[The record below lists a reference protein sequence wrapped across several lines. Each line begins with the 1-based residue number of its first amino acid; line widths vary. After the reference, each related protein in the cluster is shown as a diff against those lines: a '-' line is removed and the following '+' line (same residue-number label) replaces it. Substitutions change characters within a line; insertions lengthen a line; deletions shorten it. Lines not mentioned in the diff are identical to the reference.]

1 MFNLVKAEILKQ
13 KRSFIHKVIWI
24 MPSAL
29 AILAVFILP
38 YGVFEGMMNWW
49 YMLFL
54 PFVFTYIASSLV
66 RKDEKKNN
74 HGLLAIIEDK
84 KKLWYAKVIV
94 AMGYTVAA
102 NIIFGVIILLSSRIF
117 GFSVPIGKMI
127 IGMATLCITFAPQI
141 VGWMFLA
148 QKMGEGICVLLSVT
162 CNLVIAALCAVESY
176 WWIPVAIPA
185 RLMCPILGIM
195 PNGLLVEEAGVA
207 LADKSVIALG
217 LVVSSLLFILFLW
230 LSAKVYEKKEVEG

>member
-1 MFNLVKAEILKQ
+1 MFNLVRAEILKQ
-13 KRSFIHKVIWI
+13 KRSFMNKMIWI
-24 MPSAL
+24 IPSAL
-29 AILAVFILP
+29 AILSIFILP

-54 PFVFTYIASSLV
+54 PFIFTYVASSLV

-74 HGLLAIIEDK
+74 HGLLALVEDK
-84 KKLWYAKVIV
+84 KKLWYAKVMV
-94 AMGYTVAA
+94 AIGYVVLA
-102 NIIFGVIILLSSRIF
+102 NMILGVIILLSSRIF
-117 GFSVPIGKMI
+117 GFSVPIGKMM

-148 QKMGEGICVLLSVT
+148 QKMGEGICVLLSVI

-195 PNGLLVEEAGVA
+195 PNGLLVEEAGAA

-217 LVVSSLLFILFLW
+217 LVISSLLFILVLW
-230 LSAKVYEKKEVEG
+230 LSAKAYEKKEV